1 MNERP
6 DLHFG
11 LYMAHRPVL
20 IDYASRLLGTREGA
34 EDIVQEAFLRF
45 LPATS
50 RGEAALP
57 PRSYLFRIVRNLV
70 IDRHRRRKLEVQQ
83 SSTQDAPDWA
93 APQAMPTPE
102 ESVLFC
108 EGMRR
113 AMDMIAS
120 LPEKQRIALE
130 MVRFGGYSA
139 EDVAAHLGVS
149 LRTAYRLVEDAMIA
163 VTTRLQQDTDDLPPH
178 GRKP

>member
-6 DLHFG
+6 DLRFG
-11 LYMAHRPVL
+11 LYTTHRPVL
-20 IDYASRLLGTREGA
+20 IDYASRLLGTRDGA

-45 LPATS
+45 LPATTS
-50 RGEAALP
+50 NDRALP

-70 IDRHRRRKLEVQQ
+70 IDRHRRRKLEARQ
-83 SSTQDAPDWA
+83 SEQDAPDWA
-93 APQAMPTPE
+93 APQAIPTPE
-102 ESVLFC
+102 ESILFC
-108 EGMRR
+108 ESMRR

-130 MVRFGGYSA
+130 MVRFGGYSV

-163 VTTRLQQDTDDLPPH
+163 VTTRLRQDTDDLPPA